1 MPKSFRT
8 TFKEQGCAVCYRK
21 RTSGRY
27 VCSYEIRYRRNG
39 YNISVSA
46 PTLEEA
52 KKRFINALVGTDE
65 PQAAAVP
72 TAFDAFTR
80 YYFDTF
86 RSRSVTAKTMKND
99 LSRYNAH
106 IAPHFGVAPLKSI
119 MPPQVQMLID
129 KLANTPKTAHEVYSL
144 LNVIFKMAIKHNLI
158 KQNPCD
164 IVFLPRYEK
173 RHGKALSKDEEKKL
187 LTDTANTPYQI
198 MFAVALY
205 TGLRPNEYKTATISG
220 EFISARN
227 SKQKDGKEHV
237 KRIPIVPMLAPY
249 LANISKVQFYHI
261 SRITDK
267 FKEILPNHKL
277 YDLRTTFY
285 TRCQECGVSELA
297 RNLFV
302 GHSLGGLAATY
313 TDISDEYLLKEGAKI
328 EY

>member
-8 TFKEQGCAVCYRK
+8 TFKEQGCTVCYRK
-21 RTSGRY
+21 RTNGRY
-27 VCSYEIRYRRNG
+27 ICSYEIRYRRNG

-46 PTLEEA
+46 PTLQEA
-52 KKRFINALVGTDE
+52 KKKFLDAIQAADE

-72 TAFDAFTR
+72 TAFDAFAR

-86 RSRSVTAKTMKND
+86 RKRTVAARTIKSD
-99 LSRYNAH
+99 ISRYNTH
-106 IAPHFGVAPLKSI
+106 IAPHFGDIQLKSI
-119 MPPQVQMLID
+119 TPIQVQTLID
-129 KLANTPKTAHEVYSL
+129 KLANTQKTAHEVYSL

-164 IVFLPRYEK
+164 IVFLPQYEK
-173 RHGKALSKDEEKKL
+173 QHGKALSKGEEQKL
-187 LTDTANTPYQI
+187 LADTANTPYQI

-220 EFISARN
+220 DFITARN
-227 SKQKDGKEHV
+227 SKQKDGKQHV
-237 KRIPIVPMLAPY
+237 KRIPITPMLAPY
-249 LANISKVQFYHI
+249 LKNVSELKFYVTNRLREKFHTI
-261 SRITDK
+261 FPDK
-267 FKEILPNHKL
+267 RL

-285 TRCQECGVSELA
+285 SRCQECGVSEVA

-302 GHSLGGLAATY
+302 GHSLGGLADTY

-328 EY
+328 KY